1 MKYDDD
7 PKEYHRPTPTVHP
20 DEQHVVQ
27 AVFKR
32 AQVTREPMFFRA
44 RARDDHGRY
53 KLIETYLFVECDSA
67 GQPIAF
73 SGVSHDITEAAA
85 AMSALHDGLSE
96 LQEIFA
102 EMSDFIVRM
111 DVKGKAH
118 YVSPSVKRVLGYE
131 PKDIMTANVTHPD
144 DASSL
149 MEAIR
154 SLRQV
159 GQSIIVTHRNLHRDG
174 HWVWIESTARALLI
188 GADGQA
194 AEIII
199 VSRDITERKCAE
211 DELAAAYARAEAASA
226 TKSRF
231 LANMSHELR
240 TPLNAIIGFSEI
252 IRRELFGPVGPAR
265 YKEYAQLIQDSGGH
279 LLELINDILD
289 MSKIEAGK
297 FDLRLEPIDLDDLIR
312 SSLKLV
318 ETRAQQARLI
328 IALELGEDKPHI
340 HADRRAIKQVLLNL
354 LTNSIK
360 FTPPGGAI
368 TISVQ
373 SLSDGIA
380 LQVRDTG
387 IGIAE
392 KDLPRV
398 TMPFEQVTHD
408 PMLAQAGSG
417 LGLALVQSL
426 VALHMGTLKIDS
438 MPGEGTLVTVFLP
451 IDPRSR
457 KAA

>member
-1 MKYDDD
+1 
-7 PKEYHRPTPTVHP
+7 
-20 DEQHVVQ
+20 
-27 AVFKR
+27 
-32 AQVTREPMFFRA
+32 
-44 RARDDHGRY
+44 
-53 KLIETYLFVECDSA
+53 
-67 GQPIAF
+67 
-73 SGVSHDITEAAA
+73 
-85 AMSALHDGLSE
+85 
-96 LQEIFA
+96 
-102 EMSDFIVRM
+102 
-111 DVKGKAH
+111 
-118 YVSPSVKRVLGYE
+118 
-131 PKDIMTANVTHPD
+131 
-144 DASSL
+144 
-149 MEAIR
+149 
-154 SLRQV
+154 
-159 GQSIIVTHRNLHRDG
+159 
-174 HWVWIESTARALLI
+174 
-188 GADGQA
+188 
-194 AEIII
+194 
-199 VSRDITERKCAE
+199 
-211 DELAAAYARAEAASA
+211 
-226 TKSRF
+226 
-231 LANMSHELR
+231 
-240 TPLNAIIGFSEI
+240 
-252 IRRELFGPVGPAR
+252 
-265 YKEYAQLIQDSGGH
+265 
-279 LLELINDILD
+279 
-289 MSKIEAGK
+289 
-297 FDLRLEPIDLDDLIR
+297 
-312 SSLKLV
+312 
-318 ETRAQQARLI
+318 
-328 IALELGEDKPHI
+328 LELGEDKPHI